1 MISISE
7 TNAKLEG
14 LYYEL
19 RARTGKAE
27 ALLNQQGESLLQ
39 TQQLAGE
46 MMETKQSKAD
56 FDQRERTL
64 LGQMMRVEKALDKG
78 ATQISLIENFVDLYF
93 PLRILVMVREAMV
106 PLLNKRQVSE
116 FEKFEAE
123 KFKEIN

>member
-7 TNAKLEG
+7 TNAKLES

-64 LGQMMRVEKALDKG
+64 LGQMTRVEKALDKG

-106 PLLNKRQVSE
+106 PLLNKRQVS
-116 FEKFEAE
+116 
-123 KFKEIN
+123 